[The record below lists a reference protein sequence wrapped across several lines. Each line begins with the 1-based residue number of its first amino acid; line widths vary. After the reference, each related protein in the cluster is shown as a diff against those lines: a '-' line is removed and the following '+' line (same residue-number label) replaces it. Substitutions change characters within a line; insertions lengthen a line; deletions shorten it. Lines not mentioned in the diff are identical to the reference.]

1 MSRFRVQITDQ
12 ITEALVA
19 GAEPRSYLSPPQSEE
34 EAQSLIDLPLGP
46 GAVHGPGPW
55 TQAVA
60 GGRRLIELNEVH
72 QP

>member
-1 MSRFRVQITDQ
+1 MSPYRVQITDQ

-34 EAQSLIDLPLGP
+34 EARSLIDLLLGP
-46 GAVHGPGPW
+46 GAVQDPGPW

-60 GGRRLIELNEVH
+60 GGRRLIELKQVH